1 MSVTAKSESDGRF
14 RGEAPKNKGGRDTR
28 LFTEMGGERE
38 RDTERDSLLRGE
50 N

>member
-38 RDTERDSLLRGE
+38 REIPRERE
-50 N
+50 IVC